1 MARAAEKEG
10 DELYEIKIQR
20 ASRFYRPRA
29 TTTTHPRPTVARVQ
43 YGGIY
48 NMYIVYIYMRG
59 VRPRLPVLLTTS
71 LALYII
77 L

>member
-29 TTTTHPRPTVARVQ
+29 TTTHPRTTVARVQ

-48 NMYIVYIYMRG
+48 NMYIVYIH
-59 VRPRLPVLLTTS
+59 
-71 LALYII
+71 I
-77 L
+77 